1 MATPLYNV
9 GTATLTA
16 GSTAMVGQGTL
27 WLGNVRPGDQVVSY
41 TGQTAIV
48 GTVNSNTSI
57 TLLRAYRGTS
67 QTAQAYE
74 ILYTPDDPFTQQLA
88 REVLQGISASALV
101 KLGGV
106 TPAARKLVHFD
117 AAANA
122 ALADL
127 SDFGLNLLASSD
139 VFGWGADNANIAI
152 PNNNADTLTVNGV
165 YRTISS
171 TVGIPMAAIG
181 QLVHMGQGGNVAVQ
195 VFYLSAT
202 TNRIWTRARSTGNNW
217 TPWKEFG
224 HPLLG
229 TVSQSGGVP
238 TGAIIERGSNAN
250 GEYVRFADGTQICWA
265 LITLTY
271 TSGSRLDSQWTYPAV
286 FSEAARSLTATLPYQ
301 TAFYTG
307 SVAQRTPANIT
318 SSTTTAGSATV
329 GLWAQTGTAF
339 VSGDQIS
346 NVSVIVSGR
355 WF

>member
-122 ALADL
+122 ALSDL
-127 SDFGLNLLASSD
+127 SDFALSLLD
-139 VFGWGADNANIAI
+139 EPDGAGIYGALGQI
-152 PNNNADTLTVNGV
+152 PNAQVRNDLTPDKAF
-165 YRTISS
+165 RR
-171 TVGIPMAAIG
+171 
-181 QLVHMGQGGNVAVQ
+181 GN
-195 VFYLSAT
+195 
-202 TNRIWTRARSTGNNW
+202 I
-217 TPWKEFG
+217 
-224 HPLLG
+224 LG
-229 TVSQSGGVP
+229 TVSRSGSSP
-238 TGAIIERGSNAN
+238 TGALIERGANSN
-250 GEYVRFADGTQICWA
+250 GEYVRFADGTQICTLYADYAGIAAIDTPSGA
-265 LITLTY
+265 LFRSPVQVWSL
-271 TSGSRLDSQWTYPAV
+271 PA
-286 FSEAARSLTATLPYQ
+286 S
-301 TAFYTG
+301 
-307 SVAQRTPANIT
+307 
-318 SSTTTAGSATV
+318 
-329 GLWAQTGTAF
+329 F
-339 VSGDQIS
+339 VSNPSFGGTVRRGSSDMLGVHGYTLNLGIISFSMWSSNSLSLGDQKQIALMA
-346 NVSVIVSGR
+346 IGR